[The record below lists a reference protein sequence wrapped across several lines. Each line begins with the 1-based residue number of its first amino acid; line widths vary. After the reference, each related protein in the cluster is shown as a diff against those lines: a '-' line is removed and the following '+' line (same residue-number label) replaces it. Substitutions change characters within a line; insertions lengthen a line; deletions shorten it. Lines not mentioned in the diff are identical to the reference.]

1 MKRIGSLCTGYGGLD
16 LAVSE
21 LFNAETVWLSE
32 FDKHA
37 ATVCDVRF
45 PGIPNLGD
53 LTTVDWAAV
62 EPVDILTAGY
72 PCQPFSHAGNRKG
85 TADDRHIW
93 PHIANAIR
101 VLRPRLVVLEN
112 VAGHVSLG
120 LDTVLSD
127 LASLGFDAEWGTVRA
142 SDIGA
147 PHRRERLFIVAT
159 DAENDGRERS
169 GVAWS
174 GWAGLADNGQPT
186 TDTDSTGLERRGILP
201 ERADQRA
208 AGSHSMGIG
217 WGDYAPAI
225 RRWESSIGRAA
236 PNPTTLGRTGRPVL
250 NPQFVE
256 WMMGLPAGW
265 VTDLDI
271 PRGQQ
276 LKILGNGVVPQQAE
290 AAIVGLYARACI
302 PHRPSQRSRPRA
314 RMSYHTF
321 INIMIVAY
329 VLFLVGILSW
339 LVWDIILWRRMV
351 KRWEKRFGYNWVR
364 PDSRRSK
371 RLRQEFESDPRNA
384 NRPVMCGIC
393 FDGLC
398 ESDTSRCKFPD
409 SCNCDKC
416 GTTTSTQ

>member
-16 LAVSE
+16 LAVSG

-37 ATVCDVRF
+37 ATVCEARF

-53 LTTVDWAAV
+53 LTVVDWSAV
-62 EPVDILTAGY
+62 EPVDVLTAGY

-85 TADDRHIW
+85 TADERHIW

-101 VLRPRLVVLEN
+101 ALRPRVVVLEN

-120 LDTVLSD
+120 LDTVLGD

-142 SDIGA
+142 SDVGA
-147 PHRRERLFIVAT
+147 PHRRERLFIVAVNT
-159 DAENDGRERS
+159 AGEGRQGRAGQGIQSGEPGKGREP
-169 GVAWS
+169 A
-174 GWAGLADNGQPT
+174 

-256 WMMGLPAGW
+256 WLMGLPAGW

-271 PRGQQ
+271 PRSQQ
-276 LKILGNGVVPQQAE
+276 LKILGNGVVPQQAVAGIE
-290 AAIVGLYARACI
+290 AL
-302 PHRPSQRSRPRA
+302 
-314 RMSYHTF
+314 
-321 INIMIVAY
+321 
-329 VLFLVGILSW
+329 L
-339 LVWDIILWRRMV
+339 
-351 KRWEKRFGYNWVR
+351 
-364 PDSRRSK
+364 
-371 RLRQEFESDPRNA
+371 
-384 NRPVMCGIC
+384 
-393 FDGLC
+393 
-398 ESDTSRCKFPD
+398 
-409 SCNCDKC
+409 
-416 GTTTSTQ
+416 